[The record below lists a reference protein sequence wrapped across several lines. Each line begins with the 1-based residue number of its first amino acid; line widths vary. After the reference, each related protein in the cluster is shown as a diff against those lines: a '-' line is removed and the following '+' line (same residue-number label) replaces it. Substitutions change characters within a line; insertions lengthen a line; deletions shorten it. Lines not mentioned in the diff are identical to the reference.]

1 MLRDVII
8 GQRKERDKLL
18 SRQYLR
24 RNTKYD
30 LEAYLQSRQIKL
42 ITGPRRAGKSTEA
55 LLMLHDRN
63 FAYLN
68 FDNDELLGQWKEE
81 SIMGLST
88 VSYLPIVSHN
98 KEEAVTKFATASS
111 LLWTSQ
117 GLNLGPPDYEN
128 DKMIFCD
135 SLLSQFLLK
144 FNQLRI
150 SLFPMELTKS
160 P

>member
-1 MLRDVII
+1 MVFYF
-8 GQRKERDKLL
+8 RKG
-18 SRQYLR
+18 
-24 RNTKYD
+24 TK
-30 LEAYLQSRQIKL
+30 K
-42 ITGPRRAGKSTEA
+42 
-55 LLMLHDRN
+55 
-63 FAYLN
+63 
-68 FDNDELLGQWKEE
+68 
-81 SIMGLST
+81 
-88 VSYLPIVSHN
+88 
-98 KEEAVTKFATASS
+98 AVTKFVTAF
-111 LLWTSQ
+111 LWTSQ